1 MATEINKYTFDTTN
15 ITVPVNSELSSDAPS
30 LASVSGTTLTLAST
44 TSSSSGT
51 FSLAHPLIQLGAD
64 IDGSNNDDYFG
75 NAVSLSADGTIMAV
89 GAWQY
94 GNHNTGQVSFY
105 KYSSGSWSALGS
117 SITGS
122 EQHSYFGYSVSLNAD
137 GTRVA
142 IGAYGADDGAGAR
155 SGRVQVYEY
164 SSSTWSQLGS
174 DISGEYYEDYS
185 GWSVSLNDAGSIVA
199 IGSHRHKTGGHTGT
213 ENGRIQVYE
222 YSSSTWSQ
230 LGSDID
236 GVNAGE
242 HFGYDVS
249 LNYDGTILAGGA
261 GQTTGYVRIYQYI
274 SGSWTQLG
282 DTIVGDSFSGG
293 SSDMA
298 GRSISLN
305 YDGTIVAIGASGNNG
320 AGTDSGTT
328 RIYKYST
335 STWSQLGSDIDG
347 ETAWDYSGYDVALN
361 NDGDI
366 IAIGAH
372 YNNGNGSN
380 SGHVRI
386 YKYTNSSWSQI
397 CTDTDGEAS
406 SDESGFSVALNAD
419 GMTLAIGAPYNDGG
433 GSNSGQVKVYEVPTV
448 TNTTYNYNV
457 TMATEINKYTF
468 DTTNITVPVN
478 SELSSDA
485 PSLASV
491 SGTTLTLASTTSSSS
506 GTFSLAHPLI
516 QVGSDIQDGGTDA
529 RSGHSVSLSDDGTI
543 MAVGAYGESRDGDAN
558 VGAVRVYKYISGSWS
573 QIGSTLRAETQ
584 ESSDTFPD
592 DWFGYSVKLNSAGNI
607 LAVGARRDNGPYGNQ
622 KRGSVKVYIYS
633 GSSWSR
639 RGSDIDAWRDDY
651 GAKWGMSVA
660 LNDAGTILAAGA
672 PDGSTD
678 NDTNNR
684 GLVRVYRYIG
694 SDWTRIAYS
703 EVGEANS
710 DYFGWSV
717 ALNSSGSILAVG
729 AIKND
734 DGGTDSGSV
743 RVYSINTTATTFTQ
757 SLSRI
762 GGDIDGEDD
771 GDYFGYTVDLNGDG
785 TILAIGA
792 NRAEA
797 GGSTRGHVKVY
808 EYSSSSW
815 SQIGDNINGSSSG
828 DQSGIT
834 VSISSDGTILAIGSF
849 GNYVKLYKYS
859 SGSWSQIS
867 ITLTGV
873 GAFGYSIS
881 LTSDGSYLAV
891 GAQNAESLDGSAAV
905 YQIPTITNTTYV
917 YNVNSPINNLYIEE
931 IHIITDNG
939 SRFSGNNL
947 LHYASDN
954 TSDSGTSD
962 SILHGLNTDKG
973 LKWVVKVTNGS
984 NAAINP
990 SVSGEHIQLTLEENV
1005 KTEGKH
1011 FFLQMTYSQD
1021 VSIGVNESIYFG
1033 WSDQGY
1039 TILSPTGNWG
1049 GSGDYLISGT
1059 GSTQNVYLADQAID
1073 GDQVVATRFVLRYA
1087 GNGGSY
1093 YIEKVGP
1100 YHDDPGDIVW
1110 KNHSGETNVPAIPFL
1125 IAGTSSTTGLSGTG
1139 SVSTGSYIRNMAGL
1153 SQNIPNNNDKVGDW
1167 SISSQATSTA
1177 AATAVTS
1184 NTTFTNSLTTDVGLT
1199 TEQIG
1204 NITSQLNVSTSNTN
1218 GLQYNGSIN
1227 IPDKNL
1233 SEITEIQQNNL
1244 KSAIKS
1250 SYATELGVSQD
1261 RIIVT
1266 LSSGSI
1272 IANVE
1277 VYGTAEEA
1285 SSAPVYNNLYI
1296 DEVRIITDSG
1306 SRFSANNILNNI
1318 SSGTLPTSTVINTGL
1333 KWVVQITNASNATIA
1348 TANTIK
1354 LTIETITTNG
1364 DKYEQSFTH
1373 TLGSSIAD
1381 NGSIYFGWSGQGAT
1395 IVSSNI
1401 AYASTTNISDPT
1413 TQEIYLADQAVS
1425 GSQIVGTRFRLFYNG
1440 TEVDRIGSDY
1450 VSSTWRTNEN
1460 QTNIPSIPFLIQGA
1474 STATGLSGTG
1484 AVSTGSY
1491 TRKIQTSITQD
1502 IPTLTDNT
1510 GDWNVQEDD
1519 RFSASASGDPH
1530 ITTLEGGSYKFKH
1543 TGPFRY
1549 FEDIIEDTPLII
1561 NGFSHDGKHA
1571 DGSLVDWMY
1580 SDICGT
1586 EEHPEYIK
1594 KICIQYGE
1602 KMILID
1608 TGFRGINATV
1618 LECSGM
1624 DYTEKGLTFHKRAK
1638 RMHRNRETN
1647 KIYFAQHNNEPVSRE
1662 LPALTRNQIIVPIYS
1677 KKQELLMSIIIQN
1690 VNMYNYQPS
1699 RTCVLLEDRY
1709 KISNE
1714 AKGCI
1719 VHEKYANYCMVDD
1732 MKSSEL
1738 LKDPDGETMPEMEVA
1753 AEIRNRLYN

>member
-1 MATEINKYTFDTTN
+1 MPTQISKSANEISTT
-15 ITVPVNSELSSDAPS
+15 TLNSTGTLLDAPS
-30 LASVSGTTLTLAST
+30 FASISGTTLTLG
-44 TSSSSGT
+44 TSLLAETGSFDVVHT
-51 FSLAHPLIQLGAD
+51 FSQVGSTILGDGTNRWLGQAVASNS
-64 IDGSNNDDYFG
+64 DGSI
-75 NAVSLSADGTIMAV
+75 VAV
-89 GAWQY
+89 GDR
-94 GNHNTGQVSFY
+94 NDS
-105 KYSSGSWSALGS
+105 
-117 SITGS
+117 
-122 EQHSYFGYSVSLNAD
+122 
-137 GTRVA
+137 
-142 IGAYGADDGAGAR
+142 
-155 SGRVQVYEY
+155 SGRVRVYEY
-164 SSSTWSQLGS
+164 SSNSWSQLGS
-174 DISGEYYEDYS
+174 ALTSDGMGNTSTLGNYVSLSSDGATLAFGGDSSCQVHTYSGGTWSQKGSTISGRTDSVSLNGDGTILVRGTTNRNSSRGGIRYYKWS
-185 GWSVSLNDAGSIVA
+185 GSSWGSHTDGVVADTIGDEFGHSVAMNNDGTRLIAGTDGANYIQIYDADSSGILSLSQTLSVSNNGGFGKSVSINYDGTVVAIGAMSDDDDGNTDIGSTVIYAYISGSWSKLGSTIVGESEFDNFGTSVSLND
-199 IGSHRHKTGGHTGT
+199 
-213 ENGRIQVYE
+213 
-222 YSSSTWSQ
+222 
-230 LGSDID
+230 
-236 GVNAGE
+236 
-242 HFGYDVS
+242 
-249 LNYDGTILAGGA
+249 
-261 GQTTGYVRIYQYI
+261 
-274 SGSWTQLG
+274 
-282 DTIVGDSFSGG
+282 
-293 SSDMA
+293 
-298 GRSISLN
+298 
-305 YDGTIVAIGASGNNG
+305 
-320 AGTDSGTT
+320 
-328 RIYKYST
+328 
-335 STWSQLGSDIDG
+335 
-347 ETAWDYSGYDVALN
+347 
-361 NDGDI
+361 DGDI
-366 IAIGAH
+366 IAIGAM
-372 YNNGNGSN
+372 NANVSGGIG
-380 SGHVRI
+380 GHVRI
-386 YKYTNSSWSQI
+386 FKYST
-397 CTDTDGEAS
+397 
-406 SDESGFSVALNAD
+406 
-419 GMTLAIGAPYNDGG
+419 P
-433 GSNSGQVKVYEVPTV
+433 GQT
-448 TNTTYNYNV
+448 
-457 TMATEINKYTF
+457 
-468 DTTNITVPVN
+468 
-478 SELSSDA
+478 
-485 PSLASV
+485 
-491 SGTTLTLASTTSSSS
+491 G
-506 GTFSLAHPLI
+506 
-516 QVGSDIQDGGTDA
+516 
-529 RSGHSVSLSDDGTI
+529 
-543 MAVGAYGESRDGDAN
+543 
-558 VGAVRVYKYISGSWS
+558 GSWS
-573 QIGSTLRAETQ
+573 QIGTDIDGQSNSGGSGEDY
-584 ESSDTFPD
+584 SDRL
-592 DWFGYSVKLNSAGNI
+592 GYSI
-607 LAVGARRDNGPYGNQ
+607 
-622 KRGSVKVYIYS
+622 
-633 GSSWSR
+633 
-639 RGSDIDAWRDDY
+639 
-651 GAKWGMSVA
+651 
-660 LNDAGTILAAGA
+660 
-672 PDGSTD
+672 
-678 NDTNNR
+678 
-684 GLVRVYRYIG
+684 
-694 SDWTRIAYS
+694 
-703 EVGEANS
+703 
-710 DYFGWSV
+710 
-717 ALNSSGSILAVG
+717 ALNSDGSRIIIGSIW
-729 AIKND
+729 D
-734 DGGTDSGSV
+734 D
-743 RVYSINTTATTFTQ
+743 
-757 SLSRI
+757 
-762 GGDIDGEDD
+762 
-771 GDYFGYTVDLNGDG
+771 
-785 TILAIGA
+785 
-792 NRAEA
+792 
-797 GGSTRGHVKVY
+797 
-808 EYSSSSW
+808 SSSNN
-815 SQIGDNINGSSSG
+815 QAGSIKMYDLLTRFTYTNFSY
-828 DQSGIT
+828 T
-834 VSISSDGTILAIGSF
+834 
-849 GNYVKLYKYS
+849 GN
-859 SGSWSQIS
+859 
-867 ITLTGV
+867 
-873 GAFGYSIS
+873 F
-881 LTSDGSYLAV
+881 
-891 GAQNAESLDGSAAV
+891 
-905 YQIPTITNTTYV
+905 
-917 YNVNSPINNLYIEE
+917 YIDEVR
-931 IHIITDNG
+931 IITDNG
-939 SRFSGNNL
+939 SRFSANNI
-947 LHYASDN
+947 LHYASKREGNYSLDN
-954 TSDSGTSD
+954 IVT
-962 SILHGLNTDKG
+962 NTG

-984 NAAINP
+984 GSTFNP
-990 SVSGEHIQLTLEENV
+990 GEAGEAYGIALKLFFIKKEETSAYMV
-1005 KTEGKH
+1005 
-1011 FFLQMTYSQD
+1011 QMHYRED

-1033 WSDQGY
+1033 WSGQGV
-1039 TILSPTGNWG
+1039 TIVENTDP
-1049 GSGDYLISGT
+1049 GSWTNYNILT
-1059 GSTQNVYLADQAID
+1059 GSPNNLTQEFYLPDQAISD
-1073 GDQVVATRFVLRYA
+1073 DQEIATHFSLKVR
-1087 GNGGSY
+1087 GGSSY
-1093 YIEKVGP
+1093 RTYDGAGP
-1100 YHDDPGDIVW
+1100 WLGFETRGGD
-1110 KNHSGETNVPAIPFL
+1110 ENVPAIPFL

-1139 SVSTGSYIRNMAGL
+1139 SVSTGSYIRKNAENL
-1153 SQNIPNNNDKVGDW
+1153 TQVVPNNNDKVGDW
-1167 SISSQATSTA
+1167 NISSQATSTA

-1233 SEITEIQQNNL
+1233 SEITESQQNNL

-1277 VYGTAEEA
+1277 VYGTSEEA

-1440 TEVDRIGSDY
+1440 TEVDRVGSDY

-1502 IPTLTDNT
+1502 IPTLNDNT

-1530 ITTLEGGSYKFKH
+1530 ITTLEGGSYRFKH

-1549 FEDIIEDTPLII
+1549 FEDVVEDTPLII

-1618 LECSGM
+1618 LECSGI
-1624 DYTEKGLTFHKRAK
+1624 EFQERELTFHKRAK
-1638 RMHRNRETN
+1638 RMYRNRETN

-1753 AEIRNRLYN
+1753 VKIRSRLYN